1 MVSSEHMPR
10 DLVKI
15 YVARN
20 VLEASMIRGRL
31 AREGIECLIP
41 GEDLRTE
48 EDSLLEENAIL
59 VSEDQRDH
67 ALRLMEEVWS
77 FFERP
82 VDDADEGDAPGD
94 A

>member
-15 YVARN
+15 YVAQN
-20 VLEASMIRGRL
+20 VLEASMIRARL

-41 GEDLRTE
+41 GEDLRTG

-59 VSEDQRDH
+59 VSEEQRDR

-82 VDDADEGDAPGD
+82 VDNEDEGDAPGD